1 MRAWLNLFRCWKN
14 KKTKTQTHSLPA
26 PCSLALCMAFLELYT
41 RHAVTELFAAQKHG
55 VSLGKTA
62 HAPGDDVGED
72 AARAPLA
79 CLCGESTVY

>member
-1 MRAWLNLFRCWKN
+1 
-14 KKTKTQTHSLPA
+14 
-26 PCSLALCMAFLELYT
+26 MAFLELYT

-79 CLCGESTVY
+79 GLCGESTVY